1 MATIAWTK
9 TEGCPLGTEVASIE
23 EYTLPYS
30 KEDIGYIYQDGS
42 HWVSVYIYTN
52 GDEGDTICHSAK
64 GARESVLTQ
73 FSMDGER

>member
-9 TEGCPLGTEVASIE
+9 TEGCELGTEVMTNLING
-23 EYTLPYS
+23 
-30 KEDIGYIYQDGS
+30 EDIGYIYQDGS

-73 FSMDGER
+73 FSMDEER